1 MIKGFFK
8 MDIMISNHSGEPIY
22 QQISSQIK
30 NLILTGELQEG
41 EALPSMRNLALQL
54 RISVITTKRAYED
67 LEREG
72 FIESYTGKGSF
83 VKAQNVELFREE
95 QLRQVEDLLT
105 QACEKAKICNV
116 SLQELEEIL
125 KIIYGGDST

>member
-1 MIKGFFK
+1 
-8 MDIMISNHSGEPIY
+8 
-22 QQISSQIK
+22 SSQIK

-83 VKAQNVELFREE
+83 VKAQNAELFREE

-105 QACEKAKICNV
+105 QACEKAKICDV
-116 SLQELEEIL
+116 SLGELEEIL
-125 KIIYGGDST
+125 RIIYGGDST